1 MSASEALQE
10 VLAVMRAD
18 FRLVADR
25 RVARGEW
32 RQSDVN
38 DYNAAIKAT
47 VAGKTE
53 MDDGICVW
61 WVWLKNQA
69 FEERLMIELGAGS
82 NNRIRASIAAVKQS
96 KKAA

>member
-69 FEERLMIELGAGS
+69 FEERLIAETTAAS
-82 NNRIRASIAAVKQS
+82 NARVRASIEAAKQS
-96 KKAA
+96 KIAV